1 MLIYR
6 KANQR
11 SEENLNIE
19 TIVDNP
25 KLYLRYG
32 IYILYIPYLRYRR
45 LI

>member
-19 TIVDNP
+19 IKNRKQKRERV
-25 KLYLRYG
+25 YSIIEIG
-32 IYILYIPYLRYRR
+32 SFFV
-45 LI
+45 